1 MKRRS
6 YLEVT
11 FLAGQMKR
19 NGVFCVPGTD
29 AGSVPQQERDELRV
43 PVQRSH
49 VQRRKTILV

>member
-43 PVQRSH
+43 SVQRSH